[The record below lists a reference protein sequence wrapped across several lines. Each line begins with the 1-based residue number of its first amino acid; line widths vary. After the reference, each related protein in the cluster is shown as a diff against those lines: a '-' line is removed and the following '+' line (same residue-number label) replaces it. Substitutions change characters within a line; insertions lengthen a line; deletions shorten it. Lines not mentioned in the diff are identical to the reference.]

1 MTEEQ
6 KLSRFILG
14 LEGQLA
20 DEINALRPTSLAD
33 ALICAKAKLASFAS
47 GERKRT
53 FSPSNQGPFRPQKI
67 AFSNRAEGRCH
78 TNSAQDRRTGSFVNS
93 RPNNSAPK
101 PPV

>member
-6 KLSRFILG
+6 KLSRFVLG

-20 DEINALRPTSLAD
+20 DEINVLRPTSLAD
-33 ALICAKAKLASFAS
+33 ALIHAKAKLASFTS

-53 FSPSNQGPFRPQKI
+53 FTPSNQGPFKPHKIVYPIRVDDRPPMNL
-67 AFSNRAEGRCH
+67 APN
-78 TNSAQDRRTGSFVNS
+78 RRTSTFVAPC
-93 RPNNSAPK
+93 PNPPAPK